1 MRRASVA
8 AITLGVL
15 WLLAGAALAAASTG
29 AVRPELVEAGGA
41 RFPDRA
47 YVLTLPARQRLSAR
61 HVHVFENGTP
71 VSGVSLVPVAEG
83 GETDF
88 GVVLVM
94 DASHSMRGRA
104 IADATAAARAF
115 AARREANQRLA
126 IVTFN
131 SRSSVLLPFTADEDA
146 ITAALAAPPPLAQ
159 GTHLYDGVA
168 TGLRLLRS
176 AKIAAGSI
184 IVLSDGADTGS
195 RISLAR
201 AVAQARTDRV
211 RIFSVGIRSS
221 SFRAGPLT
229 KIASSTSGDYSEA
242 SSTAEL
248 ARLYAQLGAQL
259 SSDYLLRY
267 RSHAGPNV
275 RIRVEVRVDGFP
287 TAAVSGY
294 KTPPLPKGPAA
305 QPYHRPLS
313 VKIWQSGVTMLV
325 VALLSAALLAV
336 AVVTIVRP
344 RRGNLKSR
352 MADFV
357 SLRLTGRNET
367 DDIRLTGRM
376 FAGAERSLETTKW
389 WARFIDTLEL
399 AEIRMPAV
407 HVLLWTFVGTFFT
420 MWLLTVLGGSL
431 LFGVL
436 GLAVPFVVRALIVR
450 RVRRK
455 RALFA
460 DQLPDNLQ
468 VLASALRAGH
478 SLVGALSVVVE
489 DAAEP
494 SRTEFRRVVADEQL
508 GVPLEAALE
517 VVVRRMD
524 NRDLAQIGLVAALQ
538 RQTGGNMAEVLDRVT
553 ETIRE
558 RAELRRMVQ
567 TLTAQGRMS
576 RWVVSLLPVALLVAI
591 SLLNPTYVAPLFTE
605 LYGRVLLVAAGVMVV
620 MGSLVIK
627 RIVDIKL

>member
-8 AITLGVL
+8 AITLAAF
-15 WLLAGAALAAASTG
+15 WILAEAALAAAPTG
-29 AVRPELVEAGGA
+29 GLRAGLIEAGGA

-47 YVLTLPARQRLSAR
+47 FVLTLPARQRLSPR
-61 HVHVFENGTP
+61 QVHVFENGTP
-71 VSGVSLVPVAEG
+71 VPGVSLVPVAEG
-83 GETDF
+83 GQTDF
-88 GVVLVM
+88 GVVLVI
-94 DASHSMRGRA
+94 DASNSMKGRA

-115 AARREANQRLA
+115 AARRAANQRLA

-131 SRSSVLLPFTADEDA
+131 SKTSVLLPFTTDADA
-146 ITAALAAPPPLAQ
+146 IAAALANPPALAQ

-176 AKIAAGSI
+176 AKIAAGSV

-195 RISLAR
+195 RVSLAG
-201 AVAQARTDRV
+201 AVAQARADRV
-211 RIFSVGIRSS
+211 RVFSVGIRSS
-221 SFRAGPLT
+221 SFRAAPLT
-229 KIASSTSGDYSEA
+229 KVAAATSGDYSEA
-242 SSTAEL
+242 RSTADL
-248 ARLYAQLGAQL
+248 ARLYAELGAQL

-275 RIRVEVRVDGFP
+275 RIRVEVRVDGIP

-294 KTPPLPKGPAA
+294 RTPPLPQGPAA
-305 QPYHRPLS
+305 KPYHRPLS
-313 VKIWQSGVTMLV
+313 VTIWQSGVTMLI
-325 VALLSAALLAV
+325 VAFLTAALLAFGV
-336 AVVTIVRP
+336 LTIVRP

-352 MADFV
+352 MADFI
-357 SLRLTGRNET
+357 SLRIGNEA

-389 WARFIDTLEL
+389 WARFVDTLEL

-436 GLAVPFVVRALIVR
+436 GLAVPFAVRVLIVR
-450 RVRRK
+450 RVTKK
-455 RALFA
+455 RARFA

-478 SLVGALSVVVE
+478 SLVGALSVVVD

-517 VVVRRMD
+517 VVVLRMD

-576 RWVVSLLPVALLVAI
+576 RWVVSLIPVGLLVAI
-591 SLLNPTYVAPLFTE
+591 SALNPTYVGPLFTE
-605 LYGRVLLVAAGVMVV
+605 TFGRVLLVVAAVMVV

-627 RIVDIKL
+627 RIVNIKL